1 MRSAKSSCTCL
12 THMNTLLKT
21 PPNKRAEGARV
32 ECNIRENV
40 KKLKKMNHD
49 AGQEVIEERAVK
61 SSVLVLW
68 VQHCVHDFA
77 CGESLN

>member
-1 MRSAKSSCTCL
+1 
-12 THMNTLLKT
+12 MNTLLKT
-21 PPNKRAEGARV
+21 QANKRV

-40 KKLKKMNHD
+40 EKLKKMNHD
-49 AGQEVIEERAVK
+49 AGQEVVEERAVK